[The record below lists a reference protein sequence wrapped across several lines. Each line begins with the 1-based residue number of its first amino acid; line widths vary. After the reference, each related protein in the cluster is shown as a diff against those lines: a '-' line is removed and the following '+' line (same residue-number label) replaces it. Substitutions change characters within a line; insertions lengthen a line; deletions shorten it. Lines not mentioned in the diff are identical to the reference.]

1 MFIWWYLQEG
11 VVVASPL
18 KLDQENFIEQKHVS
32 IKKSRKTKREEL
44 KDINNGCSD
53 ENVTVKKSSPKKI
66 KISDSVHETEVTK
79 KVLAEGKKKSERIL
93 GFNVPE
99 NASTLAK
106 RLTHECFVMQ
116 RLLLKISRKKT

>member
-1 MFIWWYLQEG
+1 MFIWWYLLQEG

-18 KLDQENFIEQKHVS
+18 KLDQENSIEQKHVS

-53 ENVTVKKSSPKKI
+53 ENVAVKKSSPKKI

-79 KVLAEGKKKSERIL
+79 KVLAEGKKKSEGIL
-93 GFNVPE
+93 CFNPE

-106 RLTHECFVMQ
+106 RLTHEYFVMQ
-116 RLLLKISRKKT
+116 RLLLKISRKTT